1 MFLSILNDP
10 VLEYCLCQ
18 GWNVNSGILQIS
30 QKDYSLEPLE
40 INDFS
45 FLDIQSSA
53 KEDDWFN
60 CSFHFKFTEN
70 VAKGVKMW
78 QIRRILFSVP
88 CPLQKY
94 NKFPLCQSSWYLLV
108 QSQQKEYQK
117 KVKSVRGKGDSRGYY
132 NA

>member
-10 VLEYCLCQ
+10 VLEDCLCQ
-18 GWNVNSGILQIS
+18 GWNLNSGILQIS

-78 QIRRILFSVP
+78 QIRRILFSIP

-117 KVKSVRGKGDSRGYY
+117 KVKSVRGKGDSRG
-132 NA
+132 